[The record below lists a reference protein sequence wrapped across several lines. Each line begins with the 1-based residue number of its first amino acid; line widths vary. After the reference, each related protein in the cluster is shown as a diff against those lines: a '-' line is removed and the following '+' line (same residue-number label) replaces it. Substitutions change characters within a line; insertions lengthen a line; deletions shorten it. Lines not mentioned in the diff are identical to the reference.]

1 MKVASRRVHLI
12 GVGGSG
18 MSGLARLLHGAGVD
32 LTGSDDSL
40 NRTLQAL
47 MGEGLSV
54 WAGSRPERVHGE
66 NGYVVLSAAVPR
78 TDIELLECERRG
90 FRPLLYAE
98 AVARLGEGKRT
109 LALAGCHGKT
119 TTTAMTVAALRGAGL
134 DPSFLIGGETPELG
148 GNGHG
153 GATDLFVIE
162 ACEFNRSFLHYRPFG
177 AAILNFDHDHFDCF
191 PTKEDL
197 EGAFAA
203 FLARV
208 HPGGTVFVQE
218 DVPDAVRR
226 GAREGVAVMRVGT
239 GLFADVRAI
248 EVADD
253 AGSCAFT
260 PVIHGR
266 RLPRV
271 QLAVSGRHNVANGL
285 FALGMAALIGADPE
299 GACRGL
305 AGFGGVRRRF
315 EMHNGQHGGV
325 LVNDYAHH
333 PAEISAVLRTARNRF
348 PGRRVLAAFQPHQ
361 HQRTWHLLPAFAES
375 LAPAD
380 HCLVADIYGARESQ
394 EMRARVCAGDLVT
407 AIRGHG
413 ASAEATGHV
422 KELPQRLRSCYHP
435 GDVVLL
441 LGAGDIDQVLD
452 DVVAFL

>member
-1 MKVASRRVHLI
+1 MKFSSRRVHLV
-12 GVGGSG
+12 GVGGAG
-18 MSGLARLLHGAGVD
+18 MSGLARLLHGVGADVS
-32 LTGSDDSL
+32 GSDSGL
-40 NRTLQAL
+40 SKIMQAL
-47 MGEGLSV
+47 VAEGLNV
-54 WAGSRPERVHGE
+54 WTGSRPERLHGE
-66 NGYVVLSAAVPR
+66 NGYVVMSAAVPR
-78 TDIELLECERRG
+78 TDPELVECERRG

-119 TTTAMTVAALRGAGL
+119 TTTAMAVAALRGAGY
-134 DPSFLIGGETPELG
+134 DPSFLIGGEIPELG

-153 GATDLFVIE
+153 GGTELFVIE

-197 EGAFAA
+197 ESAFAA
-203 FLARV
+203 FLSRV
-208 HPGGTVFVQE
+208 HPGGTVFVHE

-226 GAREGVAVMRVGT
+226 GAREGVAVLSVGT
-239 GLFADVRAI
+239 GLFADLRAI
-248 EVADD
+248 EVVDET
-253 AGSCAFT
+253 GRCAFT
-260 PVIHGR
+260 PIVQGQ

-271 QLAVSGRHNVANGL
+271 QLSVSGRHNVANGL
-285 FALGMAALIGADPE
+285 FALGMAVLVGADPE

-305 AGFGGVRRRF
+305 AQFGGVRRRF
-315 EMHNGQHGGV
+315 EMHSGSQGGV

-333 PAEISAVLRTARNRF
+333 PAEISAVLRTARHRF
-348 PGRRVLAAFQPHQ
+348 PGRRLLAAFQPHQ
-361 HQRTWHLLPAFAES
+361 HQRTWQLLPKFAES

-380 HCLVADIYGARESQ
+380 HCLVADIYGARETL
-394 EMRARVCAGDLVT
+394 EMRSRVSASDLVA
-407 AIRGHG
+407 AILSHG
-413 ASAEATGHV
+413 ASAEATGDV
-422 KELPQRLRSCYHP
+422 KDLPRRLQSCYHP